1 MAKRGMPSMV
11 ALLGLLAFAGY
22 QNRDKIAEMLKG
34 AGVGGTDPNRP
45 PGSQPG
51 GLEGVLSGLGG
62 LIGGSGGG
70 SGGTLTGGLGDLM
83 DRFRQDGKGEVADS
97 WVKPGPNRGLT
108 AAEVE
113 HAVGAEN
120 IAELAER
127 TGLSREEL
135 LERLATRIPEGVD
148 QLTPDGRFPADDDE
162 VVRRVAAASSPG
174 PL

>member
-34 AGVGGTDPNRP
+34 AGAGGTNPDRP

-62 LIGGSGGG
+62 LIGGAGGQ
-70 SGGTLTGGLGDLM
+70 GGTLTGGLGDLM
-83 DRFRQDGKGEVADS
+83 DRFRENGQGEVADS
-97 WVKPGPNRGLT
+97 WVKPGPNRGLS

-113 HAVGAEN
+113 RAVGADN

-148 QLTPDGRFPADDDE
+148 ELTPDGRFPADDNE
-162 VVRRVAAASSPG
+162 VVQRVAGGSGTGTA
-174 PL
+174 